1 MTATDGPSAGRPQLI
16 CEEVFL
22 LLTTDAGAREGFGTQ
37 RGIGLTAAV
46 IADLAALGKVTADE
60 DKEHRVHVT
69 DPVLTGD
76 PVLDPALAR
85 LVERDGDPFAQLVR
99 DRKLDPEAAVGKRLA
114 ETGILGLQDARLG
127 GLVPAKHP
135 TLDPGPE
142 QDLRARLR
150 QALTGGPVT
159 DRDLTILSILAGLG
173 VHKTVLGPD
182 LPELSARDL
191 RDRIRELGA
200 GSPAGQAVTSAIRT
214 ISLAVASA
222 GAMGAIAS
230 S

>member
-99 DRKLDPEAAVGKRLA
+99 ARKLDPEAAVGQRLA
-114 ETGILGLQDARLG
+114 
-127 GLVPAKHP
+127 
-135 TLDPGPE
+135 E

-150 QALTGGPVT
+150 QALTDGPVT